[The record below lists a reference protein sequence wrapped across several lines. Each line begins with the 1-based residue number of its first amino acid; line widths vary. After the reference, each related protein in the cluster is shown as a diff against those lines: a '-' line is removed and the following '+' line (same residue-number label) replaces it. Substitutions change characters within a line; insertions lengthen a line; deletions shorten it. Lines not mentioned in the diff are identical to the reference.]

1 MKENIETEKMID
13 KNESKNDSE
22 SKYSKYFNI
31 DINYKLFSK
40 IIKDVQ
46 LISQLIK
53 CVNNSQ
59 ISDVIFIK
67 GNNSYSVDS
76 RFYLN
81 YRRFA
86 DFYVKVMDFTED
98 DMSTQIKYF
107 IYKTAPIS
115 KNFKFNISLYNSN
128 DISSKLYIEI
138 IIFNNVALS
147 QKIVDII
154 FNELNVNINYLL
166 EAIRSNKQQFLYFN
180 SSIVNSDFFPLTQ
193 IIKNRKL
200 IDYIINGT
208 FERIKKEIDYNTGSS
223 FINVKEEYKIILKKK
238 KLISDY
244 ININN
249 VKVHINLI
257 KSKEDKLVVQ
267 FKIISDKS
275 KNNNE
280 NDNINN
286 IITIYI
292 RRLTSTSSFILI
304 KYIWNVHMKEDL
316 IVSIKKF
323 INKILIRIE
332 KLCKITKQ

>member
-13 KNESKNDSE
+13 KSENKNNSE
-22 SKYSKYFNI
+22 AKYSKYFNI

-53 CVNNSQ
+53 CVKNSQ
-59 ISDVIFIK
+59 ISDAIFIN

-81 YRRFA
+81 YRKFF
-86 DFYVKVMDFTED
+86 DFYVKVMDFIED
-98 DMSTQIKYF
+98 DMLTQIKYF
-107 IYKTAPIS
+107 VYKTAPIS
-115 KNFKFNISLYNSN
+115 KNFNFNISLYNSN

-138 IIFNNVALS
+138 IIFNNVAIN
-147 QKIVDII
+147 QKIIDII

-166 EAIRSNKQQFLYFN
+166 EAIRSNKQQYLYFN
-180 SSIVNSDFFPLTQ
+180 SSIINSDFYPLTQ
-193 IIKNRKL
+193 IVKNRKL
-200 IDYIINGT
+200 IDYIINGS
-208 FERIKKEIDYNTGSS
+208 FERRKKENDYNTEKS
-223 FINVKEEYKIILKKK
+223 FISVKEEYKIILKKK

-249 VKVHINLI
+249 VKVYINLI
-257 KSKEDKLVVQ
+257 KSKEDKMVVQ
-267 FKIISDKS
+267 FKVISDNN

-286 IITIYI
+286 IFTIYI

-304 KYIWNVHMKEDL
+304 KYIWNVSIKEDL
-316 IVSIKKF
+316 ILSIKKF

>member
-22 SKYSKYFNI
+22 AKYSKYFNI

-59 ISDVIFIK
+59 LSDVIFIK

-81 YRRFA
+81 YRRFV

-98 DMSTQIKYF
+98 DMSTHIKYF
-107 IYKTAPIS
+107 VYKTAPIS
-115 KNFKFNISLYNSN
+115 KNFNFNISLNNSN
-128 DISSKLYIEI
+128 DISSKLCIEI
-138 IIFNNVALS
+138 IIFNNVALN

-180 SSIVNSDFFPLTQ
+180 SSIVNSDFYQLTQ

-208 FERIKKEIDYNTGSS
+208 FERIKKEIDYNIGSS
-223 FINVKEEYKIILKKK
+223 FISVKEEYKIILKKK

-249 VKVHINLI
+249 IKVHINLI

-267 FKIISDKS
+267 FKVISDKN

-286 IITIYI
+286 IFTIYI
-292 RRLTSTSSFILI
+292 RRLTSISSFILI
-304 KYIWNVHMKEDL
+304 KYIWNVSIKEDL

>member
-13 KNESKNDSE
+13 KNECKNDSE
-22 SKYSKYFNI
+22 AKYSKYFNI

-40 IIKDVQ
+40 IIKDAQ

-81 YRRFA
+81 YRRFV

-107 IYKTAPIS
+107 VYKTSPIS

-128 DISSKLYIEI
+128 DISSKLCIEI
-138 IIFNNVALS
+138 IIFNNVALN

-193 IIKNRKL
+193 IIRNRKL

-267 FKIISDKS
+267 FKTISDKS

-304 KYIWNVHMKEDL
+304 KYIWNVSMKEDL